1 MRDIFRRSGLDP
13 RQLTR
18 SFLDFVA
25 SGELDKTSLGSSEL
39 RMMDVMIDQMSPED
53 MKKALKIMTRQV
65 ASSQRE
71 IDQMTV
77 DELTQVTDR
86 RSFLK
91 YLSTELHSGNIGS
104 GSGHKLVFID
114 LDGFKDVNDSCG
126 HDIGDEVLR
135 ELAERLKSRIG
146 SYGLLARLGGDE
158 FVLLTEGNLD
168 RDSIKSE
175 IRASIQGLIKYDNLG
190 NGHPIGASIGISDIN
205 PSDAITESN
214 VGQQIIDILS
224 DADKA
229 MYADKQEKPARMAAL
244 REGVQGS
251 KVIIETSHQP
261 S

>member
-1 MRDIFRRSGLDP
+1 MRDIFHRSGLDP
-13 RQLTR
+13 KQLTR

-53 MKKALKIMTRQV
+53 MKKALKIMTRQT

-71 IDQMTV
+71 IDKMTV

-91 YLSTELHSGNIGS
+91 YLSTELHSGNIIS

-114 LDGFKDVNDSCG
+114 LDGFKDVNDNCG
-126 HDIGDEVLR
+126 HDVGDEVLK
-135 ELAERLKSRIG
+135 ELADRLKARIG

-158 FVLLTEGNLD
+158 FVLLTEGDLD
-168 RDSIKSE
+168 GDSIKSE
-175 IRASIQGLIKYDNLG
+175 IRASMQEFVKYDNLG
-190 NGHPIGASIGISDIN
+190 NAYPIGASLGVSEITPRNS
-205 PSDAITESN
+205 ITEVN
-214 VGQQIIDILS
+214 VGQQVIDILS

-229 MYADKQEKPARMAAL
+229 MYADKQDKPARMAAL
-244 REGVQGS
+244 REGAQGL
-251 KVIIETSHQP
+251 KPITETSHQP
-261 S
+261 T